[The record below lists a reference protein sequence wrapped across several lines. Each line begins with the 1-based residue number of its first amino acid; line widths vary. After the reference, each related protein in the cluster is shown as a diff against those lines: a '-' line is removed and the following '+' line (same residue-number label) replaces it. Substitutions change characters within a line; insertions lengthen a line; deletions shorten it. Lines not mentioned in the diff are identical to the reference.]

1 MAMAGRT
8 GTAAVSDGG
17 VTTGPATVVG
27 KLALEEVVS
36 ARLEEG
42 CRAIAA
48 AAASEIAAAAA
59 D

>member
-1 MAMAGRT
+1 MKLLPFKRTAMAGRT

-17 VTTGPATVVG
+17 VMTGPATAVDR
-27 KLALEEVVS
+27 LALEVVVS

-48 AAASEIAAAAA
+48 AAA